1 MTDNTDRDFMGECSV
16 CYTGLSSK
24 TGHIIT
30 ECIHLFCVKCLL
42 KWHNQ
47 SSTCPICRQN
57 LYESDNDD
65 FYEHDDY
72 TDDSGD
78 DGRFDTIDDY
88 LVDEVNWSGIVEE
101 DDRQLVSS
109 GNYIQDVSEMRVNN
123 INFTRYNTYI
133 SHMVSEKEF
142 YGEISQTFIP
152 RNEYLANIQ
161 FGNQYY
167 YEIVVKSEPND
178 THIFG
183 HIIEKQ
189 VYNVQRGFY
198 PDTDIIRNRLERGF
212 QVYEIDPLNDVN
224 EQFNESEIYKQIKV
238 IMFSD
243 IRRMYRV
250 NPIIS

>member
-1 MTDNTDRDFMGECSV
+1 MTDNDKDFIGNCSV

-42 KWHNQ
+42 KWYNQ
-47 SSTCPICRQN
+47 SPTCPMCRQN
-57 LYESDNDD
+57 LYESDDD
-65 FYEHDDY
+65 NFYEHDDY

-88 LVDEVNWSGIVEE
+88 LVDEVNWSGIAEE

-109 GNYIQDVSEMRVNN
+109 DNYIQDVSDMRTNN

-133 SHMVSEKEF
+133 SNMLSENQF
-142 YGEISQTFIP
+142 NGEIAQIFIQ
-152 RNEYLANIQ
+152 RNDYNVNIQ

-167 YEIVVKSEPND
+167 YEIVVKNQPND
-178 THIFG
+178 IHIFG

-189 VYNVQRGFY
+189 LYNVQRGFY
-198 PDTDIIRNRLERGF
+198 PDTDMIRNRLERGF
-212 QVYEIDPLNDVN
+212 QIYEIDPLNDVN
-224 EQFNESEIYKQIKV
+224 EQFNETHINKQIKV